1 VLSVLVALHLRLRL
15 FTFVYVCLPRNPD
28 VLRRLDTEGF
38 PVGRV
43 EEFVFAE
50 EALEARVACKTV
62 ALFLASVVEEVVRVV
77 EADAAIH
84 AHAVLELFHAFALL
98 VPLSLVSFDTTPL
111 ACAVI
116 VVLMRVAVVV
126 TGNVVKPH

>member
-1 VLSVLVALHLRLRL
+1 
-15 FTFVYVCLPRNPD
+15 
-28 VLRRLDTEGF
+28 LDTDDS

-50 EALEARVACKTV
+50 EVLKACVACKT
-62 ALFLASVVEEVVRVV
+62 LGLGLTSVVEEVVRVV
-77 EADAAIH
+77 EPDAAIH
-84 AHAVLELFHAFALL
+84 AHTVLELFHAFALL